1 MSKSQKLH
9 QPSTQ
14 VSFLSKK
21 ELGRKVALLLV
32 PFIGSLLIR
41 FLYFTNKK
49 VFHAPETISGEP
61 HIFACWHGELLML
74 PYMYKFYRKKPHAKV
89 LISPHFDG
97 ALISRTIKYFGLDTL
112 AGSSDKNPA
121 RVLIQA
127 IKSIK
132 EGYDIGITPDGPKG
146 PRHEVADG
154 IVVMAQKTKAKII
167 LVEIKPTKYWQL
179 KSWDKFTIPK
189 PFGILN
195 YYASQP
201 IDITGME
208 LESARQLIQ
217 KGLLQHEN

>member
-1 MSKSQKLH
+1 LA
-9 QPSTQ
+9 
-14 VSFLSKK
+14 KK
-21 ELGRKVALLLV
+21 ISRALALMLV

-49 VFHAPETISGEP
+49 RFYAPESITEEP
-61 HIFACWHGELLML
+61 VIFACWHGELLML
-74 PYMYKFYRKKPHAKV
+74 PYLYKYYRKKPHAKV

-97 ALISRTIKYFGLDTL
+97 ELISRTIKYFGLGTL

-127 IKSIK
+127 IKTIK

-154 IVVMAQKTKAKII
+154 IIVMAQKTKAKIV
-167 LVEIKPTKYWQL
+167 LVEIKPTKFWQL
-179 KSWDKFTIPK
+179 NSWDRFTIPK

-195 YYASQP
+195 YYASSE
-201 IDITGME
+201 IDISDMD
-208 LESARQLIQ
+208 LESARVLL
-217 KGLLQHEN
+217 KEGLLKHES